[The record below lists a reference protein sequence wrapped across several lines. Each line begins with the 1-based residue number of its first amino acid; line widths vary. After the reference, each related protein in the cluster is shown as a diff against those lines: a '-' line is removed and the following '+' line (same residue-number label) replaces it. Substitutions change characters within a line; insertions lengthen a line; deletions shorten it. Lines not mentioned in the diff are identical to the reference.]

1 MTIAIAISGG
11 IDSLVAAHLVGQS
24 GEDAFGLHFLT
35 GYEHVPLPVIAEK
48 IKRISEQIHIPVHI
62 VDLSQP
68 FRKKVVE
75 YFTRTYLAGKTPN
88 PCLVC
93 NATIKFDD
101 LLSEARRLGAERLAT
116 GHYARTAEDSSSR
129 HRLYKGA
136 DAQKDQSYFLAFLTQ
151 SQLRRACFPLQD
163 MTKAQV
169 RELAS
174 RMELVP
180 VSQKESQD
188 ICFIQDDYASF
199 LLRETGFCPK
209 PGPISDLNG
218 RIIGEHSG
226 LHRFTVGQRRGIN
239 CPAAEPYYV
248 IRLEPE
254 TNRLIVGLKDQLG
267 VRECRVTQIN
277 WITSMPESAM
287 RIQARIRYRHAAVSG
302 VLTPV
307 NETVARLRFDRLQ
320 YAVTPGQGAVF
331 YQDDAVIGGGWIE
344 SDPVFDPQGLS

>member
-24 GEDAFGLHFLT
+24 GEDAIGLHFLT
-35 GYEHVPLPVIAEK
+35 GYENIPLPAIAEK
-48 IKRISEQIHIPVHI
+48 IRRISEQIHIPVHI
-62 VDLSQP
+62 VDLSQS
-68 FRKKVVE
+68 FRKKVVA

-93 NATIKFDD
+93 NAKIKFED
-101 LLSEARRLGAERLAT
+101 LLFEARSLGADRLAT
-116 GHYARTAEDSSSR
+116 GHYARVTEDSISR
-129 HRLYKGA
+129 RLLYKGA

-151 SQLRRACFPLQD
+151 SQLRRAFFPLQD

-169 RELAS
+169 RELANQTG
-174 RMELVP
+174 LVP

-188 ICFIQDDYASF
+188 ICFIQDDYESF

-209 PGPISDLNG
+209 PGPITDING
-218 RIIGEHSG
+218 KILGEHRG

-248 IRLEPE
+248 VRLEPE
-254 TNRLIVGLKDQLG
+254 TNRLIVGRKYQLG
-267 VRECRVTQIN
+267 VRQCRVTEIN
-277 WITSMPESAM
+277 WIAPMPESAI
-287 RIQARIRYRHAAVSG
+287 RIQARIRYRHAAVSA

-307 NETVARLRFDRLQ
+307 NGNVACLRFDQLQ

-331 YQDDAVIGGGWIE
+331 YQDDAVLGGGWIE
-344 SDPVFDPQGLS
+344 SNPVFDPQKLS